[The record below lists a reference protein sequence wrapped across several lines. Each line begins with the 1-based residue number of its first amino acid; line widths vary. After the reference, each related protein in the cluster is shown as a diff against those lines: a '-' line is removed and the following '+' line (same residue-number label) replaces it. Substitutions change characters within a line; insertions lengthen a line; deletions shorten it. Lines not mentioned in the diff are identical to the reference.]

1 MKFAATIG
9 CLHKIKIYYKCL
21 WNCLFLSASKTLCS
35 LCIRMLLVNV
45 TSMWT
50 LALNLSMN
58 SGHLLGSQSNL
69 RTSIGC
75 KLRESI
81 FFCRITLILLLVRL
95 SALTT
100 VSLPSVNSSI
110 NASMVTTLGALLLF
124 SEAKDK
130 HGISFIVSIS
140 GFEILFESGVNN
152 DCLFWFGI
160 GIYCFKF
167 WTIIRKIIYVIL
179 GGCFCTNGSFE
190 LVGALLGWSAATG
203 LLVV

>member
-100 VSLPSVNSSI
+100 VSLPSVNSS
-110 NASMVTTLGALLLF
+110 MHLWLLLWVLCF
-124 SEAKDK
+124 YFLRLK
-130 HGISFIVSIS
+130 INM
-140 GFEILFESGVNN
+140 GFRLLFR
-152 DCLFWFGI
+152 
-160 GIYCFKF
+160 Y
-167 WTIIRKIIYVIL
+167 L
-179 GGCFCTNGSFE
+179 GLKYYLN
-190 LVGALLGWSAATG
+190 LV
-203 LLVV
+203 